1 MQNLWNPKHQRLIE
15 WLKKE
20 ILSGPTLSILDLS
33 RRFYIRTDWSKDGM
47 GAVLMQSDVSEEA
60 RKPEA
65 QEKEV
70 RKYEFL
76 KSLEVMRL
84 QPLYFISGSTLLP
97 LTKSRQNFVVETSA
111 VRWDIGK

>member
-1 MQNLWNPKHQRLIE
+1 MQNLWNLEYQ
-15 WLKKE
+15 
-20 ILSGPTLSILDLS
+20 ILSRPTLSMPYPY
-33 RRFYIRTDWSKDGM
+33 RRFYIKIDWSKNGM
-47 GAVLMQSDVSEEA
+47 GAVLMQADVSEEA

>member
-1 MQNLWNPKHQRLIE
+1 MEQ
-15 WLKKE
+15 LKKY
-20 ILSGPTLSILDLS
+20 ILSGPNLARPDPS
-33 RRFYIRTDWSKDGM
+33 RRFYIKTYWSKDVM
-47 GAVLMQSDVSEEA
+47 GAVILKSDVSEEA